1 MKVALFI
8 VFENFRG
15 FYWTVHFFP
24 KRKHFGEFWELLSNN
39 TTPDTF
45 SKKNCRSWGF
55 LQQLRFFSR
64 KTISFPK
71 NPNLNIFENFET
83 LVPFETHC
91 SKKLLGNGIEKSIPL
106 FLDKTHVIFQK
117 APNFELSQFSEAII
131 PFKTHSRKFRHNGW
145 FGKNVRFFSEI
156 PIYISKISTFWI
168 FSDLMSNKTTW
179 TAIWKKDATFTKF
192 EKKHFFSKETIWFAK
207 NQILNVLEIL
217 KK

>member
-1 MKVALFI
+1 M
-8 VFENFRG
+8 
-15 FYWTVHFFP
+15 
-24 KRKHFGEFWELLSNN
+24 
-39 TTPDTF
+39 
-45 SKKNCRSWGF
+45 
-55 LQQLRFFSR
+55 
-64 KTISFPK
+64 FPK
-71 NPNLNIFENFET
+71 NHLLFQQFQNLNICEIFET

-91 SKKLLGNGIEKSIPL
+91 SKKLLGNRIEKSISL

-131 PFKTHSRKFRHNGW
+131 PFKTHSRKFRHNCW

-192 EKKHFFSKETIWFAK
+192 GKNHFFFERNHLGFENPNSERFRDS
-207 NQILNVLEIL
+207 
-217 KK
+217 